1 MSDVAGV
8 LTEALPYIQRF
19 RNSIV
24 VVKFG
29 GNALADGGDVAAA
42 LASFAGDIVLM
53 RAVGL
58 KPIVVH
64 GGGPQISEMLN
75 RLGIPARFERGLRVT
90 DAATL
95 DVARM
100 VLAGKV
106 NREIVSAINVHGP
119 IAVGVSGEDAGL
131 LLASPTDPNLGFVG
145 DVASVNP
152 ALLHKLLAEDLIP
165 VIATIGTDASGQA
178 YNINADT
185 AAGAIAAAVG
195 ARKLVMLT
203 NVSGLRQDANDAST
217 KISRVTVDELD
228 AMLPSL
234 DGGMIP
240 KVESCIFAVR
250 NGVPEAHM
258 LDGTVAHVVLVELFT
273 DSGIGTMIT
282 GTAVAGT
289 MITAVTSPPHQGPK

>member
-19 RNSIV
+19 RNSIE

-258 LDGTVAHVVLVELFT
+258 LDGRVAHVVLVELFT

>member
-8 LTEALPYIQRF
+8 LIEALPYIQRF
-19 RNSIV
+19 RNAIV

-64 GGGPQISEMLN
+64 GGGPQISEMLS
-75 RLGIPARFERGLRVT
+75 RLGIEARFERGLRVT

-95 DVARM
+95 EVARM

-106 NREIVSAINVHGP
+106 NREIVNSINVHGP
-119 IAVGVSGEDAGL
+119 LAVGVSGEDAGL
-131 LLASPTDPNLGFVG
+131 LLAAPTDAALGFVG

-165 VIATIGTDASGQA
+165 VIATIGTDATGQA

-203 NVSGLRQDANDAST
+203 NVSGLRRHAKDAST
-217 KISRVTVDELD
+217 KISRITVDQLD

-250 NGVPEAHM
+250 GGVPEAHM
-258 LDGTVAHVVLVELFT
+258 LDGTVPHVVLVELFT

-282 GTAVAGT
+282 DQ
-289 MITAVTSPPHQGPK
+289 PYQGPK

>member
-1 MSDVAGV
+1 MSDVAAV
-8 LTEALPYIQRF
+8 LTEALPYIQQF
-19 RNSIV
+19 RDAIV

-29 GNALADGGDVAAA
+29 GNALADGGDVADA

-58 KPIVVH
+58 KPVVVH
-64 GGGPQISEMLN
+64 GGGPQITELLD
-75 RLGIPARFERGLRVT
+75 RLGIEARFEKGLRVT

-119 IAVGVSGEDAGL
+119 LAVGVSGEDAGL
-131 LLASPTDPNLGFVG
+131 LQATPTDPALGFVG
-145 DVASVNP
+145 DVAAVNP
-152 ALLHKLLAEDLIP
+152 AILDKLLAEDLIP
-165 VIATIGTDASGQA
+165 VIATIGTGEGGQA

-185 AAGAIAAAVG
+185 AAGAIAAALG

-203 NVSGLRQDANDAST
+203 NVEGLRRDAADPST
-217 KISRVTVDELD
+217 LISRVRVGDLEAL
-228 AMLPSL
+228 LPTL

-240 KVESCIFAVR
+240 KVASCVFAVR
-250 NGVPEAHM
+250 GGVPEAHI
-258 LDGTVAHVVLVELFT
+258 LDGRVPHVVLVELFT
-273 DSGIGTMIT
+273 DAGIGTMILAE
-282 GTAVAGT
+282 GADA
-289 MITAVTSPPHQGPK
+289 